1 MLLSSPGKIS
11 RDVTADCNWAI
22 PRGDRVV
29 AIIDHSLLTDAAA
42 TRVLDTVRIAA
53 RSCHGYREEE
63 PIRIISCERSPD
75 MSSICAVAT
84 LLRSRHDAIVV
95 AIGGGATMDTA
106 ALATLWA
113 GDEFAERRSIVPQRS
128 GVVFLPTSVTRRHL
142 LMAVPTT
149 IGTGAET
156 SHSACFL
163 HEGLRRLVIS
173 DSLRADAV
181 LYDRDLLAGTPEWLV
196 RQSLLEIFFRL
207 SVAVLGVMNDR
218 HSQGD
223 NIVNAVRE
231 NVRLGDRPLDPDARI
246 RMACLSASSHSAA
259 LMAGVDPFAGKL
271 WYIATEM
278 SDVLGVR
285 KVDAMATLFPAMFT
299 LIERGKQVWGS
310 RTRLEYLW
318 NIVRSASVENL
329 PIVAHEGIRVLLK
342 HWRIAGTSISPS
354 DIDLIVQRSICR
366 WGGGLPMLSGI
377 RSNDVCDLLKLCIP
391 AVTLD
396 KHNSQDHP
404 GSRMETS
411 KPYNV

>member
-1 MLLSSPGKIS
+1 
-11 RDVTADCNWAI
+11 
-22 PRGDRVV
+22 
-29 AIIDHSLLTDAAA
+29 
-42 TRVLDTVRIAA
+42 
-53 RSCHGYREEE
+53 
-63 PIRIISCERSPD
+63 
-75 MSSICAVAT
+75 
-84 LLRSRHDAIVV
+84 
-95 AIGGGATMDTA
+95 
-106 ALATLWA
+106 
-113 GDEFAERRSIVPQRS
+113 
-128 GVVFLPTSVTRRHL
+128 
-142 LMAVPTT
+142 
-149 IGTGAET
+149 
-156 SHSACFL
+156 
-163 HEGLRRLVIS
+163 
-173 DSLRADAV
+173 
-181 LYDRDLLAGTPEWLV
+181 
-196 RQSLLEIFFRL
+196 
-207 SVAVLGVMNDR
+207 
-218 HSQGD
+218 
-223 NIVNAVRE
+223 
-231 NVRLGDRPLDPDARI
+231 
-246 RMACLSASSHSAA
+246 
-259 LMAGVDPFAGKL
+259 
-271 WYIATEM
+271 M